1 MGRLRTLHEV
11 PLRKGIL
18 AQPHTGALDQR
29 IEACWFAHH
38 SMINFG
44 YVSAALRSCL
54 VNISRVLLF
63 ATTMI
68 LLFRDTTP
76 REVVQGRKAT
86 LPTSYFDIDDMCMK
100 CHNGDKSTEP
110 ESCILGANTF
120 SLALMT
126 SRLVKGFQLVG
137 AEARGP

>member
-1 MGRLRTLHEV
+1 
-11 PLRKGIL
+11 
-18 AQPHTGALDQR
+18 
-29 IEACWFAHH
+29 
-38 SMINFG
+38 MINFG
-44 YVSAALRSCL
+44 CVSAALRSCL

-86 LPTSYFDIDDMCMK
+86 LPTSDFDIDYMCMK
-100 CHNGDKSTEP
+100 SHNGDKSTEP
-110 ESCILGANTF
+110 EPCILEANTTP

-126 SRLVKGFQLVG
+126 SRFVKGFQLVG